1 MSTASSATPVSAAS
15 RARLWFRITAILMLF
30 FAAGHTVG
38 FLTFRPATPEGQ
50 AVWSAMNSVKFSQG
64 TSTFTYGGFYSGFGL
79 SISVSQ
85 LFSAWVAW
93 LLGSM
98 AYRRNPATLAL
109 AWGFLA
115 TQVVGIALSL
125 RYFGAVPA
133 VLSVL
138 TTVLIAMGIF
148 STRRSGAPTQ

>member
-1 MSTASSATPVSAAS
+1 MSTATSATPVSAAS

-30 FAAGHTVG
+30 FAAGHTIG
-38 FLTFRPATPEGQ
+38 FLTFRPPTPEGQ
-50 AVWSAMNSVKFSQG
+50 AVWSAMNSVKFSRG
-64 TSTFTYGGFYSGFGL
+64 NSTFTYGGFYTGFGL

-125 RYFGAVPA
+125 R
-133 VLSVL
+133 
-138 TTVLIAMGIF
+138 
-148 STRRSGAPTQ
+148 